1 MTITTCQKV
10 TLISC
15 SVLCVS
21 LFLPKML
28 LPRGKNERG
37 QSEVGPGF
45 YPPGMH
51 QLSVSDDPEQWEV
64 DSSRS
69 LTHTVEAR
77 VKVQSIGRGKKY
89 NLMAQVI
96 PTYGFGILLY
106 ILYIMYKLTCKG
118 KVNKSGIYSTD
129 KTKTTSNT
137 SATDYEL
144 ARLQEKLLQTE
155 MMLDRIVSGRS
166 HCSSSGRKRKSKT
179 STSKKEEKL
188 LRQLRQ
194 ITLLMQE
201 GRLEGASPEME
212 AEEVPYGADWEGYPE
227 ETYPEYDESC
237 DRHKYET
244 IKLEEN
250 PSQPTAEAL
259 AERMEQ
265 EEEEIMARKLSIV
278 EEEDEEEEEK
288 GEEEDLD
295 EEEEEDELEEVGEVE
310 EEAEEDK
317 ELEYVEEEEE
327 KKQLLIPA
335 SPGIGRK
342 QERVGL
348 EVSKELQQ
356 HSGGK
361 KQITFSEKKHVFHY
375 PKEDTYEEEEEEED
389 EETEDETEEDID
401 VEEEEEADDDDPL
414 MEAESL
420 QFSCEGSSN
429 PEEQAEEDEEEYLL
443 TLATMEDEHLIHA
456 DVPKEVGPN
465 VLRMRNRR
473 ERESFTAT

>member
-21 LFLPKML
+21 LFLPRML

-37 QSEVGPGF
+37 QSEAPAVGPGF

-51 QLSVSDDPEQWEV
+51 QLSVSDDPERWEV
-64 DSSRS
+64 DSSRP

-106 ILYIMYKLTCKG
+106 ILYIMYKLT
-118 KVNKSGIYSTD
+118 Y

-137 SATDYEL
+137 SVCNSFKRNIRKRLATDCEL

-155 MMLDRIVSGRS
+155 MMLERIVSGKGLLSPRTSIS
-166 HCSSSGRKRKSKT
+166 HYHNILKEMTSKNLNRMKSFGRKRKSKT

-227 ETYPEYDESC
+227 ETYPAYDESC

-244 IKLEEN
+244 IKLEED

-265 EEEEIMARKLSIV
+265 EEEE
-278 EEEDEEEEEK
+278 
-288 GEEEDLD
+288 
-295 EEEEEDELEEVGEVE
+295 
-310 EEAEEDK
+310 
-317 ELEYVEEEEE
+317 
-327 KKQLLIPA
+327 
-335 SPGIGRK
+335 
-342 QERVGL
+342 
-348 EVSKELQQ
+348 
-356 HSGGK
+356 
-361 KQITFSEKKHVFHY
+361 
-375 PKEDTYEEEEEEED
+375 
-389 EETEDETEEDID
+389 
-401 VEEEEEADDDDPL
+401 
-414 MEAESL
+414 
-420 QFSCEGSSN
+420 
-429 PEEQAEEDEEEYLL
+429 
-443 TLATMEDEHLIHA
+443 
-456 DVPKEVGPN
+456 
-465 VLRMRNRR
+465 
-473 ERESFTAT
+473 

>member
-1 MTITTCQKV
+1 MAITTCQKV

-21 LFLPKML
+21 LFLPRML

-51 QLSVSDDPEQWEV
+51 QLSVSEDPERWDV

-118 KVNKSGIYSTD
+118 KVKKSEIYSTE

-137 SATDYEL
+137 SATDHEL

-155 MMLDRIVSGRS
+155 LMLERIVSGRS
-166 HCSSSGRKRKSKT
+166 RCSSSGRMRKSKT

-212 AEEVPYGADWEGYPE
+212 AEQVPYGADWEGYPE
-227 ETYPEYDESC
+227 ETYPAYDDSC

-278 EEEDEEEEEK
+278 EEEDEEEEEEK
-288 GEEEDLD
+288 EEEDLD
-295 EEEEEDELEEVGEVE
+295 EEEEEEELEEVGGLE

-317 ELEYVEEEEE
+317 ELEYVEDEEEEEE

-335 SPGIGRK
+335 SPVIGRK
-342 QERVGL
+342 QQRVGL

-375 PKEDTYEEEEEEED
+375 PKEDTYEEEED
-389 EETEDETEEDID
+389 EETEDEMEEDIE

-443 TLATMEDEHLIHA
+443 TLAPLEDEHLIHA
-456 DVPKEVGPN
+456 DAPKEVGQN

-473 ERESFTAT
+473 ETFTVT